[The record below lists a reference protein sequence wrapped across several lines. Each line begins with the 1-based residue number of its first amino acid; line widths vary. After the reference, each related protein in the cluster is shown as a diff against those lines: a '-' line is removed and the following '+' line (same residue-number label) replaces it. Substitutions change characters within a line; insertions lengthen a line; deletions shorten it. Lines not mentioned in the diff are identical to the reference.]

1 MTRHASGRPGRAS
14 DAGAAGASPLWVRQ
28 VVARAA
34 SFVMS
39 SALAGCGTATPTP
52 PPPAVRVS
60 PAASASA
67 AGLPPE
73 LKGPE
78 YTENDFV
85 ESDHNRDPFRSF
97 LVQNQAVNKQALNQ
111 RKVELAQFS
120 IDELK
125 LVAIVNGAEQAAQSS
140 AMFVDPGG
148 RGTVVYKGTFI
159 CRPEVVHI
167 GGSNGPEYQ
176 LNWRVDRIRQGDVVL
191 IREDP
196 AQPAIPPATRVV
208 PLHPE
213 AEKEGQGTSPG

>member
-1 MTRHASGRPGRAS
+1 
-14 DAGAAGASPLWVRQ
+14 
-28 VVARAA
+28 
-34 SFVMS
+34 MS
-39 SALAGCGTATPTP
+39 TTKTLLALAMCAALPAAVACGSTPTTSAP
-52 PPPAVRVS
+52 PPPPTRTPPVAS
-60 PAASASA
+60 GSASS
-67 AGLPPE
+67 LPPE

-85 ESDHNRDPFRSF
+85 ESDRNRDPFRSF
-97 LVQNQAVNKQALNQ
+97 LVQNQQVNAQALKNQ
-111 RKVELAQFS
+111 RKVELAQYS

-125 LVAIVNGAEQAAQSS
+125 LVAIVQGADQPR
-140 AMFVDPGG
+140 AMFVDPSGK
-148 RGTVVYKGTFI
+148 GTVVYKGTFV

-176 LNWRVDRIRQGDVVL
+176 LNWRIDRIRDGDVVL

-213 AEKEGQGTSPG
+213 ADKQEQDLVPG

>member
-1 MTRHASGRPGRAS
+1 MSTAKRRTNLLALALC
-14 DAGAAGASPLWVRQ
+14 AALP
-28 VVARAA
+28 AA
-34 SFVMS
+34 IACGS
-39 SALAGCGTATPTP
+39 SAPTSAPPP
-52 PPPAVRVS
+52 PPPAARTA
-60 PAASASA
+60 PAASAA
-67 AGLPPE
+67 ASTLPPE

-85 ESDHNRDPFRSF
+85 ESDRNRDPFRSF
-97 LVQNQAVNKQALNQ
+97 IIQNQQVSKQALNQ
-111 RKVELAQFS
+111 RKVELAQYS

-125 LVAIVNGAEQAAQSS
+125 LVAIVQGSDQPR
-140 AMFVDPGG
+140 AMFVDPSGK
-148 RGTVVYKGTFI
+148 GTVVYRGTFV

-176 LNWRVDRIRQGDVVL
+176 LNWRIDRIRDGDVVL

-213 AEKEGQGTSPG
+213 ADKDQNDVVPG

>member
-1 MTRHASGRPGRAS
+1 
-14 DAGAAGASPLWVRQ
+14 
-28 VVARAA
+28 
-34 SFVMS
+34 MS
-39 SALAGCGTATPTP
+39 SPRHLLALAMCVALPAAVACGSTPTTSAPP
-52 PPPAVRVS
+52 PPPAVRTA
-60 PAASASA
+60 PTASASA
-67 AGLPPE
+67 STLSPE

-85 ESDHNRDPFRSF
+85 ESDRNRDPFRSF
-97 LVQNQAVNKQALNQ
+97 IIQNQQVSKQALNQ
-111 RKVELAQFS
+111 RKVELAQYS

-125 LVAIVNGAEQAAQSS
+125 LVAIVQGADQPR
-140 AMFVDPGG
+140 AMFVDPSGK
-148 RGTVVYKGTFI
+148 GTVVYKGTFV

-176 LNWRVDRIRQGDVVL
+176 LNWRIDRIRDTDVVL

-213 AEKEGQGTSPG
+213 ADKAEADLVPG